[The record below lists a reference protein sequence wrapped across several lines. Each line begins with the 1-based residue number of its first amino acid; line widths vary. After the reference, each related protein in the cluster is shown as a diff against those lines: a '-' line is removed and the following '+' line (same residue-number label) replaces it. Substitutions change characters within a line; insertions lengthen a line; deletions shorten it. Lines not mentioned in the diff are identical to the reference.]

1 MYILLLI
8 IITLITYE
16 IIGLNNLW
24 IHFYYKLNII
34 NLLPFFMVYIIYS
47 LFIIQFLIDNL
58 LLFIIINENI
68 KYFLK
73 YGLQNYIMID
83 FHMYLKKK

>member
-47 LFIIQFLIDNL
+47 LFII
-58 LLFIIINENI
+58 
-68 KYFLK
+68 
-73 YGLQNYIMID
+73 
-83 FHMYLKKK
+83 